1 MTPPAARQDETPNLS
16 GHASGYTVQA
26 ALDLAR
32 GLKYGPL
39 PLATDPRPTPDEGIA
54 IVREARR
61 TCGFNWITGE
71 VAEAVL
77 VAYAAGLEAAA
88 DSSNPYPDWSDEH
101 RAWNAGNR
109 SAAGK

>member
-1 MTPPAARQDETPNLS
+1 MIAH
-16 GHASGYTVQA
+16 GCGYTVQA

-32 GLKYGPL
+32 TLKHGPL
-39 PLATDPRPTPDEGIA
+39 PAASDPWPTPEDAIA
-54 IVREARR
+54 VLHEERR

-77 VAYAAGLEAAA
+77 VAYAAGRKA
-88 DSSNPYPDWSDEH
+88 DASAPNPHPDWSDEH

-109 SAAGK
+109 SARRMEDDHRVA

>member
-1 MTPPAARQDETPNLS
+1 MNE
-16 GHASGYTVQA
+16 HACGYTVQA

-32 GLKYGPL
+32 TLKHGPL
-39 PLATDPRPTPDEGIA
+39 PTADDPWPTPEDAIA
-54 IVREARR
+54 LLHEERQ

-77 VAYAAGLEAAA
+77 VAYAAGRKA
-88 DSSNPYPDWSDEH
+88 DASAQNQHPDWSDEH

-109 SAAGK
+109 SARSIEDDHRTT